1 MANRSEYNTKALAA
15 VLECL
20 EKADGK
26 HLTAEEIKSRLL
38 NEGTALGTATVYR
51 NLDKLLSRGKITR
64 YQGDGCACYCV
75 ENENC
80 HAQIHLVCEECG
92 KLLHLECKS
101 AESMAQHLEEEHG
114 FTLSKHRTVFYGLCE
129 ECRV

>member
-1 MANRSEYNTKALAA
+1 MATRTEYNTKALCA

-20 EKADGK
+20 KNADGK
-26 HLTAEEIKSRLL
+26 HLTAEEIKNRLAQD
-38 NEGTALGTATVYR
+38 GVIIGTATVYR
-51 NLDKLLSRGKITR
+51 NLDKLLSRGEITR
-64 YQGDGCACYCV
+64 YQGDGSACYCV

-92 KLLHLECKS
+92 RLLHLECER
-101 AESMAQHLEEEHG
+101 AESLSRHLEKEHG
-114 FTLSKHRTVFYGLCE
+114 FILSKHRTVFYGLCE